1 MPIRHAPG
9 FGLAALAVA
18 VATALPANAV
28 EPSAMSCAQLWHRKN
43 AILKARGFCFGDPRA
58 VRAFG
63 NEGCREYDPNRVSLS
78 PAERQS
84 MAEILL
90 AEKIKLCR

>member
-1 MPIRHAPG
+1 MPIRHAPWIM
-9 FGLAALAVA
+9 LATVVAAAATVAPAV
-18 VATALPANAV
+18 AV

-43 AILKARGFCFGDPRA
+43 AILQAHGLCFTDPRA

-63 NEGCREYDPNRVSLS
+63 NEGCKQYDPNRVSLS
-78 PAERQS
+78 SSEREL
-84 MAEILL
+84 MAQILL

>member
-1 MPIRHAPG
+1 MSIRLPVIC
-9 FGLAALAVA
+9 GLAGLVALAA
-18 VATALPANAV
+18 PAAAV

-43 AILKARGFCFGDPRA
+43 AILKAKRFCFTDRRA
-58 VRAFG
+58 VNVFG
-63 NEGCREYDPNRVSLS
+63 NEGCTEYDPNRVSLS

-84 MAEILL
+84 MAQILL